1 MKALKTIRILWAL
14 SVVCCLA
21 FVSSCATQKKLQ
33 RLQNGETP
41 QVQLTLGNQPDY
53 LPKVDETSSVT
64 RDTLK
69 VKDDDGRELIVM
81 KAIKDEESGEMVA
94 TDVIQAAKVTAR
106 FRNVAERNGRVDL
119 AFQVIVPQS
128 MRDSRW
134 QLRFYPD
141 MFMLGDSVRLDPV
154 IITGA
159 AYRKAQLRGYQ
170 MYEKFL
176 SKIVNDSTKFINV
189 RQLEIF
195 LKRYIPQV
203 FSYKTDT
210 SFVSEQEFYSAYGV
224 SERQAVEHYTNRF
237 AKNLNKRRKAKM
249 DKMHRKYIKSPIV
262 TEGIRLDTVMI
273 SDDGEFIY
281 NYVQTIN
288 TRPKLKKVDIILSGE
303 IYEQDKRL
311 YNIPRL

>member
-195 LKRYIPQV
+195 LKDI
-203 FSYKTDT
+203 SL
-210 SFVSEQEFYSAYGV
+210 
-224 SERQAVEHYTNRF
+224 RF
-237 AKNLNKRRKAKM
+237 FL
-249 DKMHRKYIKSPIV
+249 
-262 TEGIRLDTVMI
+262 
-273 SDDGEFIY
+273 
-281 NYVQTIN
+281 
-288 TRPKLKKVDIILSGE
+288 
-303 IYEQDKRL
+303 
-311 YNIPRL
+311 